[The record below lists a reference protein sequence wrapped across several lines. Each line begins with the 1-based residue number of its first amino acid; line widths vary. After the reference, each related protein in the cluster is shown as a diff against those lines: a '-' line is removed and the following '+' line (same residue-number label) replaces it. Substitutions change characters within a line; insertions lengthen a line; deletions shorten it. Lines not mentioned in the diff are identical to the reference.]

1 MIEHRLAIYVRD
13 HHAAGRAGR
22 RLAVRA
28 ARSVSS
34 AVEGRDQL
42 PRVAKEIEADLESLD
57 AIMRF
62 EGITPSVVKDSVAVV
77 LEGLGRLKLNGR
89 ALGRSRLSDVI
100 ELETLLIGITGK
112 AALWRTLSRALDGS
126 EHDFDALI
134 ERAQAQIEAV
144 SRCRDSAAL
153 NTFGRAGQ

>member
-1 MIEHRLAIYVRD
+1 MSKHPLAIYLRD
-13 HHAAGRAGR
+13 HHAAGSAGR

-34 AVEGRDQL
+34 AVEGRDEL
-42 PRVAKEIEADLESLD
+42 PRIAEEIEADLERLE
-57 AIMRF
+57 AIMRS
-62 EGITPSVVKDSVAVV
+62 EGITQSVVKDSVAVV

-89 ALGRSRLSDVI
+89 VLGRSRLSDVI

-112 AALWRTLSRALDGS
+112 AALWRTLSQALAGS

-134 ERAQAQIEAV
+134 DRAQAQIEAV

-153 NTFGRAGQ
+153 NTFGGAGQ